1 MKRVATALLIILFS
15 FSTTAVSMAGF
26 TVPDEISPTSDIAFQ
41 TIVDGDQFGINAI
54 SRVEASMM
62 PDRQTGKGG
71 SNWVCEN
78 FDDSKCADKD
88 TIYGTLILP
97 PCSAVLSQGCIDS
110 LSIGADANTLKPA
123 RLKFE
128 GVSQKI
134 IASPRAGVPAGGS
147 ISVWQSEGFGE
158 FIVLASIKYSMVP
171 KSEKSARIGNVS
183 VNLIPTT
190 YIEDKGYFSPQVIQT
205 LDGPYPNVFYGN
217 TDPNRQSNLDTKYC
231 LFITDGFCFSRE
243 DFKSET
249 RAKLSLRLP
258 NDVTGWLFGRMRSP
272 VIEVKPIDKENNL
285 LSVEASSAIVPSLLG
300 VYPKDQVMSNPGI
313 LKWAKSFFYEGDG
326 FLEKRLAEKG
336 FWGGHAE
343 GVDKLEF
350 VNWWGDLLKAYG
362 GPDKRFGIQSRWM
375 FSSSTTRTGTD
386 PCFSDKSKLIGLVTT
401 NAPFYESGPPKMVD
415 GVLNYVVAGPHHLGD
430 GKTLFRGVYD
440 LAIRSEAARCI
451 YKFTEAPLRAEVTVT
466 SADGTSQDVATESMT
481 ERDGWIRLGA
491 YNFTFSTPT
500 VKVKFIQ
507 DAPAVKPKA
516 TNSASSTTSTTA
528 TSKKKTETTCVKG
541 KLKKVVTSKTCPKGF
556 KKA

>member
-1 MKRVATALLIILFS
+1 MKQMVRMFLVVLFTLSATSAS
-15 FSTTAVSMAGF
+15 QAGF
-26 TVPDEISPTSDIAFQ
+26 TIPDDVDITSDIALQ
-41 TIVDGDQFGINAI
+41 TIVDGATFDINAV
-54 SRVEASMM
+54 SRIQGSVM

-71 SNWVCEN
+71 SNWVCES
-78 FDDSKCADKD
+78 FDDANCRTKD
-88 TIYGTLILP
+88 VIFGVMILP
-97 PCSAVLSQGCIDS
+97 PCSATVRVGCIDS
-110 LSIGADANTLKPA
+110 LSIGTNSTNLKPA
-123 RLKFE
+123 KLKFE

-134 IASPRAGVPAGGS
+134 PASPSAEVPAGGS
-147 ISVWQSEGFGE
+147 ISVWESEGLGDY
-158 FIVLASIKYSMVP
+158 IVLSSLTYQLAR
-171 KSEKSARIGNVS
+171 SEKTARITNFD

-190 YIEDKGYFSPQVIQT
+190 YVQNPGYFAPQSSQT
-205 LDGPYPNVFYGN
+205 FDGEYPNVTMAN
-217 TDPNRQSNLDTKYC
+217 LDPKRQSTLSTKEC
-231 LFITDGFCFSRE
+231 LFITDGYCFSRE
-243 DFKSET
+243 EFQADT
-249 RAKLSLRLP
+249 RAKLSLRVP
-258 NDVTGWLFGRMRSP
+258 NNVTGWLFGRMRSP
-272 VIEVKPIDKENNL
+272 LIDVKPIDAKNNL
-285 LSVEASSAIVPSLLG
+285 LTVEATSATVPSLIG
-300 VYPKDQVMSNPGI
+300 VYPKSEVTKNPGI

-336 FWGGHAE
+336 LFGGHSS

-350 VNWWGDLLKAYG
+350 VTWWGDLLKAYG
-362 GPDKRFGIQSRWM
+362 GSDKRFGINSRWM
-375 FSSSTTRTGTD
+375 FGSSTVSSGTD
-386 PCFSDKSKLIGLVTT
+386 PCFSDKSKLVGLVTT

-430 GKTLFRGVYD
+430 GTTLFRGVYD

-528 TSKKKTETTCVKG
+528 TSKKKTQTTCMKG
-541 KLKKVVTSKTCPKGF
+541 KLKKVVTSKTCPKGY
-556 KKA
+556 KKI